1 MLTKSTHPT
10 NCHGCYGPGDTMM
23 VKVTLPDGGGQFLR
37 RYCVACRF
45 ALLTMAERFN
55 LTIETKE
62 YH

>member
-1 MLTKSTHPT
+1 
-10 NCHGCYGPGDTMM
+10 MM
-23 VKVTLPDGGGQFLR
+23 VRVVLPDGGGEFLR